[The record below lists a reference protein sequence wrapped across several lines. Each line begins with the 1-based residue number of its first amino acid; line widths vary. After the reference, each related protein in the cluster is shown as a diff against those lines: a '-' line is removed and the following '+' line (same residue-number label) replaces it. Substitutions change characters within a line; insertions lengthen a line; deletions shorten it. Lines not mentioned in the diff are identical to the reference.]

1 VSRDRSLAR
10 ELAELKDRLFTEKYA
25 ERVPLVEGARDVLR
39 ELKAAGIKV
48 CVVSSNPRELIL
60 RVLRATGLSSYV
72 DAVVGQDEVERGKPD
87 PAPILLALARLSAR
101 PDEAVVVGDSVYD
114 VLAAKRAGVAAVG
127 ITRSDEV
134 RKEMLR
140 SGASAVVGSI
150 REIISLVVDR

>member
-1 VSRDRSLAR
+1 
-10 ELAELKDRLFTEKYA
+10 
-25 ERVPLVEGARDVLR
+25 
-39 ELKAAGIKV
+39 
-48 CVVSSNPRELIL
+48 
-60 RVLRATGLSSYV
+60 
-72 DAVVGQDEVERGKPD
+72 VERGKPD